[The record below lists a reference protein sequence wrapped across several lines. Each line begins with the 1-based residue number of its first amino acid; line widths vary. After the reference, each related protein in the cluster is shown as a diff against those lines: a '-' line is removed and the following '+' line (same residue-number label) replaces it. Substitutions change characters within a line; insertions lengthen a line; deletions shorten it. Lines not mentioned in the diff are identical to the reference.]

1 MSSNPHS
8 SAPSPRA
15 SHSSVLRSRRNRT
28 ALGGAVLVVA
38 LPVLA
43 ACAAGT
49 DPQAYQ
55 VKPDA
60 GMATTG
66 FMWISNVWVV
76 ADSNSGN
83 AEVIGQLANTNPDQ
97 GSSLQLTSVTVNGN
111 AMTVQ
116 PASASALAPGVQVA
130 GGDVTIPGMRS
141 VQFGQKGQPMLLS
154 TSPGVTVGQNAQ
166 VVYTFSDGSKAT
178 VTAQVQPNSG
188 LWAEY
193 NPNGPATAT
202 ALPTIEP
209 GSATPLVSGVPTP
222 TASGTG
228 TGTGTS
234 SPNIKIS
241 GTPNPSSSL

>member
-15 SHSSVLRSRRNRT
+15 SHSSILRSRRNRT
-28 ALGGAVLVVA
+28 VLGGAVLMVA

-43 ACAAGT
+43 ACSAGT
-49 DPQAYQ
+49 NPQAYQ
-55 VKPDA
+55 VKPDS
-60 GMATTG
+60 GMATAG

-76 ADSNSGN
+76 ADSNTGN

-111 AMTVQ
+111 PMNVQ
-116 PASASALAPGVQVA
+116 AAAASNVAPGVQVA
-130 GGDVTIPGMRS
+130 GDDVTIPGLRS
-141 VQFGQKGQPMLLS
+141 VQFGQKGQPMLLA
-154 TSPGVTVGQNAQ
+154 TSPGVIVGQTAQ

-178 VTAQVQPNSG
+178 VTAQVQPNAG
-188 LWAEY
+188 LWAAY

-209 GSATPLVSGVPTP
+209 GSASPLLSPG
-222 TASGTG
+222 TASPST
-228 TGTGTS
+228 TLSPTS
-234 SPNIKIS
+234 SASANVTVS